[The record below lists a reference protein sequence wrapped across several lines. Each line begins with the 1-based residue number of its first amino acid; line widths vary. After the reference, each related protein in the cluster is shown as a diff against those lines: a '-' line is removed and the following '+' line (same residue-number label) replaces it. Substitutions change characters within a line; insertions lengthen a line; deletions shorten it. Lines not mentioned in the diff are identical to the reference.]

1 MGWDWIKL
9 TQSIQIPVNS
19 NVNVTADV
27 KATVN
32 SRLLVYF
39 VYEDDTNPQYEIGFP
54 NGVNTISIT
63 NVAEKNIKELQFMF
77 TIKADGTLFIDNL
90 NVNIRKR

>member
-1 MGWDWIKL
+1 MGWDWIEL

-19 NVNVTADV
+19 NVTVTADV

-39 VYEDDTNPQYEIGFP
+39 VYEDDTNPLYEIGFP
-54 NGVNTISIT
+54 NGINTISIT

-90 NVNIRKR
+90 NVNIQ

>member
-1 MGWDWIKL
+1 MEWDWIKL

-19 NVNVTADV
+19 NVIVTADV

-39 VYEDDTNPQYEIGFP
+39 VYEDDTNPRYEIGFP

-63 NVAEKNIKELQFMF
+63 NVAEKNIKGLQFMF

-90 NVNIRKR
+90 NVNIQ